1 MEYDRQTWLTKKG
14 KSECL
19 FNLKVAGFSGLF
31 SEHEKKKGQFTTSCG

>member
-19 FNLKVAGFSGLF
+19 FNLKVVGFSGSKDSLELAAGREEH
-31 SEHEKKKGQFTTSCG
+31 SED